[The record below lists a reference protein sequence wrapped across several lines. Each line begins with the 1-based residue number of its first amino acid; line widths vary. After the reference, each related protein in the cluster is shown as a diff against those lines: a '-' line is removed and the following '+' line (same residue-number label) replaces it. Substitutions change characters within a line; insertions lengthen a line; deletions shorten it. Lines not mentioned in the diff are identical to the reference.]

1 MIEIDKEKC
10 TICGKCVEVC
20 PSGII
25 APERLEGKRSVSIVY
40 PDWCNAC
47 GHCLAVC
54 APHALS
60 HKLIPYDEIEE
71 LGEIDVSAESMRN
84 LLLARRSVRKY
95 KQEPV
100 PDDMIAEL
108 IEVAAQAGTGGN
120 LQSVGFVVI
129 KDARLLERLEQA
141 TLDVLWNSGL
151 KLFEKKW
158 LVPLLRMKLGKAAT
172 EQLQRYFD
180 MMKIKRDADELT
192 GSVFRNAPVVILAYD
207 KKPNRMG
214 AINCAIAM
222 RNIEVMAMTM
232 GLGTCWAGFLI
243 SAAGMKPSKINPM
256 LGLGEDERI
265 HGALMLGFPK
275 YTYNV
280 KLPRKTRAFKMI

>member
-10 TICGKCVEVC
+10 TLCGKCVEVC

-25 APERLEGKRSVSIVY
+25 ASERLRGKASVSVVY

-47 GHCLAVC
+47 GHCMAVC
-54 APHALS
+54 APRAIS
-60 HKLIPYDEIEE
+60 HRLISYDDIQE
-71 LGEIDVSAESMRN
+71 LGEIDISPEAMKK

-95 KQEPV
+95 TPEPV
-100 PDDMIAEL
+100 PEEAIAEL
-108 IEVAAQAGTGGN
+108 IEVATHAGTGGN

-129 KDARLLERLEQA
+129 KDRGLLDRLELA
-141 TLDVLWNSGL
+141 TLDVLWNSGVKFL
-151 KLFEKKW
+151 GKRW
-158 LVPLLRMKLGKAAT
+158 LVPLLRLRLGRETT

-180 MMKIKRDADELT
+180 MMKIKRDADELP
-192 GSVFRNAPVVILAYD
+192 GSVFRNAPAVILAYD

-214 AINCAIAM
+214 PLNCAIAM

-243 SAAGMKPSKINPM
+243 SAANLRPPKINSM
-256 LGLGEDERI
+256 LGLGDDERI
-265 HGALMLGFPK
+265 NGALMVGYPK

-280 KLPRKTRAFKMI
+280 KLPRKTRAFTVT